1 MMHIKTAIL
10 VIVIF
15 SRGVGTAQEIR
26 YIDLSGIDQ
35 PTGDKPSGSRVD
47 YSRCGPSNEPF
58 PHQAMSS
65 LEWIDATDLYPHQR
79 VEIEV
84 LVKNTG
90 TADLKLPIYP
100 NLMDLTHQ
108 KPSEQFE
115 YYNLRLPLVA
125 ASLTLATLLGSLQ
138 LYGVFT
144 KPDTFVS
151 LKPGEWIRVKG
162 DIVVQRWFAN
172 DRTAIAST
180 GFVLYR
186 YISPGK
192 KDTAIPTNASCTLPV
207 DGSTITIQMHPR
219 RDQ

>member
-1 MMHIKTAIL
+1 MMHVKTAIL

-15 SRGVGTAQEIR
+15 IVIFLRGVGTAQELR

-35 PTGDKPSGSRVD
+35 PTADKPSGSRLD

-100 NLMDLTHQ
+100 NLTDLTHQ

-125 ASLTLATLLGSLQ
+125 ASRTLATL
-138 LYGVFT
+138 
-144 KPDTFVS
+144 
-151 LKPGEWIRVKG
+151 PGEWIRVKG
-162 DIVVQRWFAN
+162 NIVVQRWFAN

-192 KDTAIPTNASCTLPV
+192 KHTAIPTNASCTLPV